1 MKIITVVGARPQF
14 IKAAALSKEFYK
26 NNLNNYHKIEELII
40 HTGQHFD
47 SKMSACFFE
56 DLEIPKPVVNLGIG
70 GKSHGAAT
78 GRMIEAIEKLL
89 IRYKP
94 DYVLVYGDTN
104 STLAA
109 ALAASKL
116 NISILHIEAGLRSF
130 DRTQP
135 EEKNRVITDYLSEVC
150 FAPTD
155 IAVKNLINENINPN
169 RIFRCGDIMADVLR
183 IYFEKIQNESRV
195 KEKFNIQ
202 KFEYCLL
209 TIHREE
215 NTNNKKILENILD
228 AVSSLPHRIVLP
240 LHPRTKS
247 KIIEFD
253 LGKYLEKFILS
264 EPLNY
269 FEMMKLTQD
278 AELIITDSGGLQK
291 ESYLNKVPCVTLRD
305 NTEWIELVDSK
316 WNLLINPN
324 NKKNIKEGINK
335 QINFDKKSPHPSF
348 YGEGY
353 AAKEILNQIIKSFGF

>member
-1 MKIITVVGARPQF
+1 MRIVTVIGARPQF
-14 IKAAALSKEFYK
+14 IKASAFSREIGTFNARKIT
-26 NNLNNYHKIEELII
+26 NIEEIII

-47 SKMSACFFE
+47 RGMSACFFE
-56 DLEIPKPVVNLGIG
+56 DLEIPTPVVNLGIG
-70 GKSHGAAT
+70 GESHGAAT

-94 DYVLVYGDTN
+94 DHVLVYGDTN

-130 DRTQP
+130 DRSQP

-155 IAVKNLINENINPN
+155 LAVKNLIDENINPN
-169 RIFRCGDIMADVLR
+169 RIIRCGDIMADVLR
-183 IYFEKIQNESRV
+183 IFDEKIQNENNI
-195 KEKFNIQ
+195 KEKLNIQ

-215 NTNNKKILENILD
+215 NTNNKKLLENILD
-228 AVSSLPHRIVLP
+228 AISSLSYKIVFP

-247 KIIEFD
+247 KIINFD
-253 LGKYLEKFILS
+253 LEKYLEKFILS

-278 AELIITDSGGLQK
+278 AKLIITDSGGLQK

-324 NKKNIKEGINK
+324 NRKNIREGIIK
-335 QINFDKKSPHPSF
+335 QIDFDKKSPHPSF
-348 YGEGY
+348 YGDGY
-353 AAKEILNQIIKSFGF
+353 AAREILNQIIK